1 LLDLVLADAEVIDGT
16 GRPRARLDVG
26 LRGGTIAA
34 VAARIEAPDVRRI
47 DLRGLVLAPGFIDL
61 HSHHDLVFAL
71 PPARQKELLEGRL
84 RQGITTEL
92 VGNCGIGV
100 APLLPPHAAEV
111 RKVAGFFAPDGVEW
125 SWSTLAQWLDRIEA
139 QGVIQNVATLAA
151 HGPARAA
158 TMGGR
163 AGRPTR
169 DEQSAMERLLR
180 DAVEAGAFGVSF
192 GLIYPPGQFA
202 DTEEVSGCA
211 GAAAAGGGFAAF
223 HQRGSSH
230 ATLLPAVHEILEV
243 GRRSGA
249 AVHHS
254 HVETVGPRAWPA
266 TREVLRLHDE
276 ASRGGLPVSGDVIPY
291 TAVCTTLLALL
302 PPWALDGGV
311 AALLDRLRDAAQ
323 RRRMREEIE
332 ARDAAWPPWEDPS
345 RFTMNIVRECGW
357 ERIRLAHV
365 DGASNKRHEG
375 MSMAAVAQE
384 RGVAPFD
391 ALADLL
397 LEEQGVATQLLFG
410 ISGDDRGD
418 DDLLPFLAAPHLA
431 FVSDAW
437 EIGKGAPHPGAYGAF
452 PRVLGHYV
460 RERRLLHLE
469 EAVRRM
475 TSLPAARLGLRDRG
489 VVRAGAKADLVV
501 FDPSRVAA
509 ASDYASPRRMAVGI
523 EHVFVNG
530 RAQVEA
536 GVYRPEPVGDVLRRA
551 A

>member
-26 LRGGTIAA
+26 IEGETIAA
-34 VAARIEAPDVRRI
+34 VAPRIEAPDARRI

-71 PPARQKELLEGRL
+71 PEARQRRLLEGRL

-100 APLLPPHAAEV
+100 APLVPPHAAEV
-111 RKVAGFFAPDGVEW
+111 RKVCGFFAPDGVEW
-125 SWSTLAQWLDRIEA
+125 SWSTLPEWLDRIER
-139 QGVIQNVATLAA
+139 QGVVQNVATLAA

-158 TMGGR
+158 VMGGR

-169 DEQSAMERLLR
+169 EEQSAIERFLR
-180 DAVEAGAFGVSF
+180 EAVEAGAFGVSF

-202 DTEEVSGCA
+202 DTGEVSGCA
-211 GAAAAGGGFAAF
+211 GAAAAAGGFAAF
-223 HQRGSSH
+223 HQRGSSQ
-230 ATLLPAVHEILEV
+230 ATLLPAVREILEV

-249 AVHHS
+249 SVHHS
-254 HVETVGPRAWPA
+254 HVETVGPRAWPG
-266 TREVLRLHDE
+266 TRDVLRLHDE
-276 ASRGGLPVSGDVIPY
+276 ASRRGRPVSGDVIPY

-311 AALLDRLRDAAQ
+311 APLLDRLRDAAQ

-332 ARDAAWPPWEDPS
+332 ERDAVWPPWEDPG
-345 RFTMNIVRECGW
+345 RFTMNIARECGW
-357 ERIRLAHV
+357 DRIRLAHV
-365 DGASNKRHEG
+365 DGSANKRREG
-375 MSMAAVAQE
+375 LSIAAIANQ

-410 ISGDDRGD
+410 ISGDDEGD
-418 DDLLPFLAAPHLA
+418 DDLLPFLEAPHLA

-460 RERRLLHLE
+460 RERRVLDLE

-475 TSLPAARLGLRDRG
+475 TSLPAARLGWTDRG
-489 VVRAGAKADLVV
+489 VVRVGAKADLVA
-501 FDPSRVAA
+501 FDPKSVGA
-509 ASDYASPRRMAVGI
+509 ASDYGSPRRMAIGI

-536 GVYRPEPVGDVLRRA
+536 GQYRPEPVGKVLRRVA
-551 A
+551 